1 MMFWILL
8 PFFSVLTVYRD
19 GSAYAKDLMPTGFY
33 DGIVRD
39 GQEAFVRKHFSVEIC
54 WIVMIAS
61 NKHNPVI
68 IAVHPP
74 TVSSDYIV
82 VVAFILKAE
91 AAVPGDNQQRIMH
104 VVCDTH
110 LVHQEVEVTVN
121 VTADYYLLGIRK
133 PE

>member
-1 MMFWILL
+1 
-8 PFFSVLTVYRD
+8 
-19 GSAYAKDLMPTGFY
+19 
-33 DGIVRD
+33 
-39 GQEAFVRKHFSVEIC
+39 
-54 WIVMIAS
+54 MIAS

-104 VVCDTH
+104 VICDTH

>member
-1 MMFWILL
+1 MMFRILL
-8 PFFSVLTVYRD
+8 PFFSVSTVYRD
-19 GSAYAKDLMPTGFY
+19 GSAYTKDMMTIGFY

-39 GQEAFVRKHFSVEIC
+39 GQEAFVRKYFTIEIC

-61 NKHNPVI
+61 KKHDPVI

-74 TVSSDYIV
+74 AVSPDDIV
-82 VVAFILKAE
+82 VVAFVLKAK

-104 VVCDTH
+104 VVCDAH

-121 VTADYYLLGIRK
+121 ITTDYYLLGIR
-133 PE
+133 EQE

>member
-1 MMFWILL
+1 MMVKNALL
-8 PFFSVLTVYRD
+8 QYLSDNVHRFC
-19 GSAYAKDLMPTGFY
+19 
-33 DGIVRD
+33 
-39 GQEAFVRKHFSVEIC
+39 QEAFVRKHFSVEIC

-61 NKHNPVI
+61 NKHDPVI
-68 IAVHPP
+68 MAVHPP

-121 VTADYYLLGIRK
+121 VPTDYYLLGIR
-133 PE
+133 EQE